1 MIDGRPI
8 LASED
13 IRQIFGE
20 ISNLFQVHTAIHDD
34 LKVLIDNWTEDCCIA
49 EIVNK
54 YSERLLKVSS
64 ERLLKVSPKV
74 NASACILL
82 KPCALKYPIMN
93 DNT

>member
-1 MIDGRPI
+1 MEGRPI

-20 ISNLFQVHTAIHDD
+20 ISNLYQVHTAIHDD

-54 YSERLLKVSS
+54 YSERLLKVS
-64 ERLLKVSPKV
+64 ECNKICVRFYHLIK
-74 NASACILL
+74 NIE
-82 KPCALKYPIMN
+82 
-93 DNT
+93 